1 MRIETERIQLE
12 LDGRTG
18 VIKELR
24 SALTGWSLQ
33 RRGEVALSWKLL
45 GAAGG
50 AQERPL
56 GTGGAAAA
64 DTL

>member
-33 RRGEVALSWKLL
+33 RRGKLHCP
-45 GAAGG
+45 GSCWCRWGSAG
-50 AQERPL
+50 ET
-56 GTGGAAAA
+56 TGYWGSSSG
-64 DTL
+64 